1 MSKFDRV
8 KENLYLQLFWSFF
21 KLGLFTIGGGMA
33 MIPLIQGIVVDQ
45 KKWMTEE
52 EAVDCIAVSQGLPG
66 VIAINMAT
74 YIGQKKK
81 GLAGAVAATVGI
93 VLPSFIIIIAVV
105 KLLHGL
111 GDNAYVNG
119 ALTGIKAAATG
130 LIAFS
135 AYKVGKQV
143 LKGPFSWGLALIS
156 FILIAW
162 LSVSAVWAILGGI
175 VLGLAYTAIMNRFVG
190 KAGKASEAVP
200 AGKTANET
208 ELDSSTDPSEGGGEE
223 K

>member
-1 MSKFDRV
+1 MGALRKI
-8 KENLYLQLFWSFF
+8 KENMYLQLFWSFF

-45 KKWMTEE
+45 KKWLTEE

-81 GLAGAVAATVGI
+81 GFLGAVTATLGI
-93 VLPSFIIIIAVV
+93 ILPSFIIIICIV
-105 KLLHGL
+105 KLLHGI
-111 GDNAYVNG
+111 GENTYVTG
-119 ALTGIKAAATG
+119 ALMGIKAAAAG

-143 LKGPFSWGLALIS
+143 LKGPFQWVAAAVAFVLIT
-156 FILIAW
+156 FFG
-162 LSVSAVWAILGGI
+162 VNAVWTIIGGI
-175 VLGLAYTAIMNRFVG
+175 AVGLIYHAAKER
-190 KAGKASEAVP
+190 
-200 AGKTANET
+200 KTQ
-208 ELDSSTDPSEGGGEE
+208 GGESQ
-223 K
+223 